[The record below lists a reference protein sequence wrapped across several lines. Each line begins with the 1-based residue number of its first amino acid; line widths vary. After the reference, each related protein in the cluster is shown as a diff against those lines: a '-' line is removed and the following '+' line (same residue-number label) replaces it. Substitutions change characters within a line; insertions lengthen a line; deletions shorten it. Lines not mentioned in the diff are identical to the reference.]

1 MKYQKEIKRVAVYL
15 RKSREDEN
23 EADTL
28 LKHRIQLLDFVKS
41 KGWEYEVY
49 EEIGSSD
56 TIEFRPKFSR
66 LLQEVERGV
75 YDAVVVVAFDRITR
89 GDTWDYARI
98 KAAFAKNQ
106 TLIVTPYGDEID
118 LSDNTNILN
127 DIMATI
133 SRAELVRTKQ
143 RLHEGKKRGA
153 RLGHW
158 VNGPAPLGYD
168 YDRNTKKLKVNS
180 EEKEIIRLIFD
191 KYLAGEPMYEIAFY
205 LNNLGYRTKNGSY
218 FQDAQIQRILTNLVY
233 TGTVVYG
240 KTEGS
245 GHLNRKTKPL
255 RVKDE
260 DEWIVT
266 PNAHEPIVTQEEFN
280 KVQRMMALRNRVP
293 VKARQGA
300 FALSGLLRCGKC
312 GYAMRFTYS
321 KKKKGTVVYV
331 AKCQKSDPFGNRCGN
346 QGIELNVLLQ
356 GIEGKIVSYFRQLDP
371 TSNDEEYSKRL
382 ERFRREIAAIQ
393 KEIKNVEN
401 AKERIEFL
409 FIKNRIDIDRYD
421 ELIEEE
427 NRKLDKLNK
436 ELKNL
441 ERQFN
446 KTKDDYPE
454 ERYQRLKNFISN
466 YSIFNE
472 PNQVNQALKTIIDRI
487 YYTRDGD
494 NIRLEIIYL

>member
-1 MKYQKEIKRVAVYL
+1 MKYQKEIKRVAIYL

-89 GDTWDYARI
+89 GDISDYARI
-98 KAAFAKNQ
+98 KAAFSKNR
-106 TLIVTPYGDEID
+106 TLIVTPYGEEID
-118 LSDNTNILN
+118 LSDDTNIIN
-127 DIMATI
+127 DIIATI

-168 YDRNTKKLKVNS
+168 YDRNTKKLKVNP
-180 EEKEIIRLIFD
+180 EERKIIRLIFD

-205 LNNLGYRTKNGSY
+205 LNKLGYRTKKGSY
-218 FQDAQIQRILTNLVY
+218 FQDAQIQRILTNPVY
-233 TGTVVYG
+233 TGTVIYG

-255 RVKDE
+255 RIKDE
-260 DEWIVT
+260 NEWIIT

-293 VKARQGA
+293 VRAREGA

-346 QGIELNVLLQ
+346 QGVELNILLQ
-356 GIEGKIVSYFRQLDP
+356 AIEEKIISYFRKLDL

-382 ERFRREIAAIQ
+382 ELFQREITAIQ
-393 KEIKNVEN
+393 KEIENVEN

-409 FIKNRIDIDRYD
+409 FIKNRIDIERYD
-421 ELIEEE
+421 KLIEEE
-427 NRKLDKLNK
+427 NRKLDRLNK
-436 ELKNL
+436 ELKKL
-441 ERQFN
+441 EKQFN
-446 KTKDDYPE
+446 DAKDDCVE
-454 ERYQRLKNFISN
+454 ERYKRLKNFISN
-466 YSIFNE
+466 YSIFDDPNE
-472 PNQVNQALKTIIDRI
+472 VNQVLKTIIDRI

-494 NIRLEIIYL
+494 NIQLDIVYL